1 MLELGIAQVQAQF
14 TKLLNKTVVII
25 DKKSH
30 IKKAVIIPY
39 EEYMHLIKKSL
50 PKENIDNGIFNKFAG
65 VLDNELKTDDEKYN
79 KVIH

>member
-79 KVIH
+79 KVIN